1 MITIDGFSRMVSTI
15 YGAAITPE
23 HWAAAMAEIR
33 GALDAQGAAMMV
45 TDGPG
50 RMIQSASVQ
59 PEAGMAYSQHYWQLD
74 YVMEA
79 VETGPVG
86 LVRGGRSLVALNPR
100 SEFDADWMRPHQMD
114 DGMFV
119 RLSEGPTPTS
129 FLVAAAKRDEPFD
142 TADNVGL
149 MNALVPHLQQALRT
163 QNCLRE
169 AAIGAGDVS
178 LAIDFVRYG
187 VAVISANST
196 VVHMNSAASCIFRS
210 NDGLS
215 VRAGGIEAVRSSSK
229 TRLEI
234 SIGAALHGRQ
244 SGVCRGDSF
253 LCSRPSGKRPYVV
266 HVMPAGTTLDR
277 EVPRALVVIIDPEL
291 QPEPSTDLLRR
302 LYGFTQAEAEVAVR
316 VLRGDGLK
324 PIADELSVSLATVK
338 THLQHVFDKTDTHR
352 QAELVRL
359 LLTVTH

>member
-1 MITIDGFSRMVSTI
+1 
-15 YGAAITPE
+15 
-23 HWAAAMAEIR
+23 
-33 GALDAQGAAMMV
+33 
-45 TDGPG
+45 
-50 RMIQSASVQ
+50 
-59 PEAGMAYSQHYWQLD
+59 
-74 YVMEA
+74 
-79 VETGPVG
+79 
-86 LVRGGRSLVALNPR
+86 
-100 SEFDADWMRPHQMD
+100 
-114 DGMFV
+114 
-119 RLSEGPTPTS
+119 
-129 FLVAAAKRDEPFD
+129 
-142 TADNVGL
+142 
-149 MNALVPHLQQALRT
+149 
-163 QNCLRE
+163 
-169 AAIGAGDVS
+169 
-178 LAIDFVRYG
+178 VRYG

-215 VRAGGIEAVRSSSK
+215 VRAGGIEAVRSTSK

-302 LYGFTQAEAEVAVR
+302 LYRFTQAEAEVAVR